1 MPSSDGPS
9 HDELQGLNQTL
20 DDEREDRPSTIPP
33 NPLLEVTALR
43 RLLGVVRSMRPHQ
56 WVKNVFVLAP
66 VVFAKEIFDPV
77 LLLRAAAAFVIFCLL
92 TAAVYT
98 MNDLGDVEADRL
110 HPVKR
115 HRPIASGVVPESWGL
130 PLVISF
136 VGSALFG
143 AWFLG
148 PWFFLV
154 GLGYFSINVAYTR
167 KLKHIAYVD
176 VGCISAGFVL
186 RVVGGG
192 FATQTM
198 VSSYLLGCT
207 LLLALF
213 LGFGKRQHELCSV
226 SRRGRQRVALESYT
240 SAGLNLALMVTGAAT
255 VLTYLAYTLDPRTRA
270 LFRTDWL
277 WVSTVFVVL
286 GVLRFVNLV
295 RHRPKAES
303 PTQEMLR
310 DGPFVAIMMGWTV
323 LVVWV
328 IYHLQPS

>member
-1 MPSSDGPS
+1 MLGDDG
-9 HDELQGLNQTL
+9 E
-20 DDEREDRPSTIPP
+20 ERPSTPP
-33 NPLLEVTALR
+33 PSTPPLGTATTASTLR
-43 RLLGVVRSMRPHQ
+43 RLLGVLSTMRPHQ

-66 VVFAKEIFDPV
+66 VVFAKEIFDSE

-115 HRPIASGVVPESWGL
+115 HRPIASGVVPKSWGL
-130 PLVISF
+130 PLVTSF
-136 VGSALFG
+136 VGCALLAG
-143 AWFLG
+143 WFLG
-148 PWFFLV
+148 PWFFAV

-198 VSSYLLGCT
+198 VSTYLLACT

-213 LGFGKRQHELCSV
+213 LGFGKRQHELCSA

-240 SAGLNLALMVTGAAT
+240 AGGLNAALLLTGAAT
-255 VLTYLAYTLDPRTRA
+255 VLAYLAYTLDSRTRA

-310 DGPFVAIMMGWTV
+310 DGPFVAIMMGWVV

-328 IYHLQPS
+328 IYHLQPT